1 MEKPSCTSPTGSA
14 PGATVQRRSTTEIDP
29 RRSIAVVISVETPV
43 PSARENYSQ
52 PGVLLHRRKRR
63 RAQERDGHLLHDRA
77 VLLAVGEHAGPLGV
91 LGEPV
96 ELGHALVQARPG
108 QHVDELVIVAADHV
122 RPVAHLPE
130 AVLLE
135 RFAGEAAEAITDVGD
150 LLRHGLVLAQLEE
163 VRRAARR
170 VRPVGLAPVELGIR
184 GWLHQLVVHAVDQRP
199 VLLGL
204 RPLLGPLGIG
214 APGGVFLGA
223 LLEAFPAPPVDDL
236 VALLTDQGRPEAD
249 QAEPVL
255 LPLVLRE
262 ASEAVEE
269 RGQLAGS
276 DVVATQLIEHDS
288 HLTKDD
294 WRALGYHRRHAE
306 SRATRARAWPASR
319 CARRPARP
327 ARRRSRSR
335 PPRAPAWSRLRRRR
349 AGRADGTSRA
359 PR

>member
-1 MEKPSCTSPTGSA
+1 MASCEWASIHRAASTA
-14 PGATVQRRSTTEIDP
+14 RRRSRAGAGVYLRSVPETTSTTRAVSHMPTSSRPTSLRPSTTAWASSPSSISSDSGGTP
-29 RRSIAVVISVETPV
+29 PVSQTSARSPIAS
-43 PSARENYSQ
+43 PSARENCSQ
-52 PGVLLHRRKRR
+52 PGVLLHRRKRG

-77 VLLAVGEHAGPLGV
+77 VLLAVGEHAGALGV

-170 VRPVGLAPVELGIR
+170 VRPVGLAPVALGIR
-184 GWLHQLVVHAVDQRP
+184 GRLHQLVVHAVGQRP
-199 VLLGL
+199 VLLGF
-204 RPLLGPLGIG
+204 RPLLGSLGIG
-214 APGGVFLGA
+214 APGGGLLGA
-223 LLEAFPAPPVDDL
+223 LLEAFPAPHVDDL
-236 VALLTDQGRPEAD
+236 VTLLTDQRRPEAD

-255 LPLVLRE
+255 LPLVHRE

-269 RGQLAGS
+269 RGQLASS

-288 HLTKDD
+288 HLTK
-294 WRALGYHRRHAE
+294 A
-306 SRATRARAWPASR
+306 
-319 CARRPARP
+319 
-327 ARRRSRSR
+327 
-335 PPRAPAWSRLRRRR
+335 
-349 AGRADGTSRA
+349 
-359 PR
+359 